1 MKKQIQLLTL
11 KISKRDQLPEAVSD
25 VGILRKRIRKHG
37 ADYICPKTN
46 FRLQKLQDLAVAR
59 IDALQVG
66 IAAQDAAPMV
76 HA

>member
-1 MKKQIQLLTL
+1 MKKRVQILTL
-11 KISKRDQLPEAVSD
+11 RVSKRDQLPAAVDD
-25 VGILRKRIRKHG
+25 VEILRKRIKRDG
-37 ADYICPKTN
+37 RDFICPKTN

-59 IDALQVG
+59 IKALQDG